1 VKGKKEFAILLFIIA
16 VLAFYIFSEKGE
28 KTHYKLPDFEKLQT
42 DDISKLRI
50 KKHDSEIELIR
61 EGDKWLAGPG
71 KYAADNTVIDKMLEE
86 ISGLTLTALASESKK
101 YAIYE
106 LDEKNKIKV
115 EAYKDDSLLRGISV
129 GKPASSY
136 RHTFVMIDDDHRV
149 FHAEGNIKSDF
160 NKTISDLRD
169 KTVMAF
175 TDDITE
181 IILKKGREEM
191 TVVKATAPV
200 SVDVTREQSK
210 EEEQKTEEPGPKWTT
225 ADGKKVKENE
235 VDGIVNTL
243 SNLLC
248 DEFIEDRTKD
258 DFKSPIFTA
267 TLKGVNTYMIFLF
280 EKKDNQ
286 YPAISSES
294 EYPFLISEWK
304 ADEIMKDF
312 GSLVE

>member
-1 VKGKKEFAILLFIIA
+1 
-16 VLAFYIFSEKGE
+16 
-28 KTHYKLPDFEKLQT
+28 
-42 DDISKLRI
+42 
-50 KKHDSEIELIR
+50 
-61 EGDKWLAGPG
+61 
-71 KYAADNTVIDKMLEE
+71 
-86 ISGLTLTALASESKK
+86 
-101 YAIYE
+101 
-106 LDEKNKIKV
+106 
-115 EAYKDDSLLRGISV
+115 
-129 GKPASSY
+129 
-136 RHTFVMIDDDHRV
+136 V

-200 SVDVTREQSK
+200 SVDVIREQSK
-210 EEEQKTEEPGPKWTT
+210 EEEQKTEDPGPKWTT

-235 VDGIVNTL
+235 VDDIVNTL
-243 SNLLC
+243 SSLLC

-304 ADEIMKDF
+304 ADKIMKDF